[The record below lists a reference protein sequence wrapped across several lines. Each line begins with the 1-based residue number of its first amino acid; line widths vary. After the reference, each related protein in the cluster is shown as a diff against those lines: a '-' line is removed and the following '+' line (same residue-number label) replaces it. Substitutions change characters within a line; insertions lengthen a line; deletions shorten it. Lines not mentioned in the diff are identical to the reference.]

1 MKRCNFASRIISMK
15 RQQYLVA
22 GTGVLL
28 LLALYFFGQTVPP
41 HPQADATAGGAPGT
55 PLVKSIGLQE
65 ILQASQAR
73 LTPAQLSYVNR
84 LQHSVVRG
92 DVQAQQLNA
101 DRQLAAFWRDSV
113 QDGYLLYA
121 YYTGEAAKLEN
132 SEKSLTFAAQL
143 FLQSL
148 RGQDNPA
155 LKGWMAT
162 DAKQLFEK
170 ALELNPN
177 NDSSKVGLGASYI
190 FGSSAGSPMEV
201 MQGIQRILEVA
212 RRDSTNMY
220 AQLMLGWGG
229 LESGQFDKA
238 IERLTTVVRH
248 QPANIEATLL
258 LAEVHQ
264 QKGNKS
270 DAIRW
275 YEAAKKLLG
284 NQDPEMVKEI
294 DQRIRTLRG

>member
-1 MKRCNFASRIISMK
+1 MK
-15 RQQYLVA
+15 RQQYLLA
-22 GTGVLL
+22 GTGVFLL
-28 LLALYFFGQTVPP
+28 LTLYFFGQTVPP
-41 HPQADATAGGAPGT
+41 HPKPEVPAQGSEGAPA
-55 PLVKSIGLQE
+55 VKSVGLQE
-65 ILQASQAR
+65 ILQASKSR
-73 LTPAQLSYVNR
+73 LTPSQLSYVNR
-84 LQHSVVRG
+84 LEHSVVRG
-92 DVQAQQLNA
+92 DVRSQQLNA
-101 DRQLAAFWRDSV
+101 DRQLAGFWKDSV
-113 QDGYLLYA
+113 GDGFVLYA

-148 RGQDNPA
+148 RAQDDAA

-162 DAKQLFEK
+162 DAKELFEK
-170 ALELNPN
+170 ALELNPG

-190 FGSSAGSPMEV
+190 FGSSAGSPTEV

-248 QPANIEATLL
+248 QPANIEAILL
-258 LAEVHQ
+258 LAEVNQ
-264 QKGNKS
+264 QRGNKAE
-270 DAIRW
+270 AIRW
-275 YEAAKKLLG
+275 YEAAKGLIG
-284 NQDPEMVKEI
+284 SHDADMVREI
-294 DQRIRTLRG
+294 DQRIQQLH

>member
-1 MKRCNFASRIISMK
+1 MK

-41 HPQADATAGGAPGT
+41 HSKVEAAVGGAPGSSV
-55 PLVKSIGLQE
+55 VKSVGLQE
-65 ILQASQAR
+65 ILQAYQAR
-73 LTPAQLSYVNR
+73 LTPVQQSYVNR
-84 LQHSVVRG
+84 LQQSVVRG
-92 DVQAQQLNA
+92 DIRVQQLNA
-101 DRQLAAFWRDSV
+101 TRQLANFWKDSV
-113 QDGYLLYA
+113 QDGFLLYA

-148 RGQDNPA
+148 RGQDDQG

-170 ALELNPN
+170 ALELNPA

-190 FGSSAGSPMEV
+190 FGSTAGSPMEV

-229 LESGQFDKA
+229 LQSGQFDKA

-264 QKGNKS
+264 QKGNKT

-284 NQDPEMVKEI
+284 NQDSEMVKEI
-294 DQRIRTLRG
+294 DARIRSLK

>member
-1 MKRCNFASRIISMK
+1 MK
-15 RQQYLVA
+15 RQQFFVA

-28 LLALYFFGQTVPP
+28 LLALYFFGSTVPP
-41 HPQADATAGGAPGT
+41 QKKPEASAEGAAGAAI
-55 PLVKSIGLQE
+55 VKPIGLQD
-65 ILQASQAR
+65 ILNASQAR
-73 LTPAQLSYVNR
+73 LTPAQLSYVGR
-84 LQHSVVRG
+84 LQNSVVRG
-92 DVQAQQLNA
+92 DVKAQQINA
-101 DRQLAAFWRDSV
+101 YRQLASFWRDSV
-113 QDGYLLYA
+113 REGFLPFA

-148 RGQDNPA
+148 SGQDNPA

-162 DAKQLFEK
+162 NAKELFEK
-170 ALELNPN
+170 ALELNPG
-177 NDSSKVGLGASYI
+177 NDSSKIGLGASYI

-220 AQLMLGWGG
+220 AQFMLGWGG
-229 LESGQFDKA
+229 IQSGQFDKA

-258 LAEVHQ
+258 LAEVYQ
-264 QKGNKS
+264 QKGEKAE
-270 DAIRW
+270 AIKW
-275 YEAAKKLLG
+275 FEATRKLVG
-284 NQDPEMVKEI
+284 NPEMIKEI
-294 DQRIRTLRG
+294 DQRIQSLR

>member
-1 MKRCNFASRIISMK
+1 MK
-15 RQQYLVA
+15 RQQYFVA

-28 LLALYFFGQTVPP
+28 LLALYFFGNTVPP
-41 HPQADATAGGAPGT
+41 QHKPNAAASGAPGAS
-55 PLVKSIGLQE
+55 LVKSIGLQE

-84 LQHSVVRG
+84 LQQSVVRG
-92 DVQAQQLNA
+92 DVKTQQLNA
-101 DRQLAAFWRDSV
+101 NRQLAVFWKDSV
-113 QDGYLLYA
+113 SDGFLLFA
-121 YYTGEAAKLEN
+121 HYTGEAAKLEN

-162 DAKQLFEK
+162 SAKELFEK
-170 ALELNPN
+170 ALELNPS
-177 NDSSKVGLGASYI
+177 NDSTKVGLGASYI
-190 FGSSAGSPMEV
+190 FGSQADNPTEV

-212 RRDSTNMY
+212 HRDSTNMY
-220 AQLMLGWGG
+220 AQFMLGLGG
-229 LESGQFDKA
+229 IESGQFDKA

-248 QPANIEATLL
+248 QPANIEAILL

-264 QKGNKS
+264 QKGDKA
-270 DAIRW
+270 DAIKW
-275 YEAAKKLLG
+275 YEAAKKLIS
-284 NQDPEMVKEI
+284 NQEMIQAI
-294 DQRIRTLRG
+294 DQRIKSLQ

>member
-1 MKRCNFASRIISMK
+1 MK

-28 LLALYFFGQTVPP
+28 LLVLYFFGQTVPP
-41 HPQADATAGGAPGT
+41 HQKPNAAAAGVQENS
-55 PLVKSIGLQE
+55 LVKSVGLQE
-65 ILQASQAR
+65 ILQAAQAG
-73 LTPAQLSYVNR
+73 LSPAQLSYVNR

-92 DVQAQQLNA
+92 DVKTQQVNA
-101 DRQLAAFWRDSV
+101 YRELAGFWKDSV
-113 QDGYLLYA
+113 KGGLLLYA
-121 YYTGEAAKLEN
+121 YYAGEAAKLEK
-132 SEKSLTFAAQL
+132 SETNLTFAAQI

-148 RGQDNPA
+148 RGQDSPA
-155 LKGWMAT
+155 LKSWMAT
-162 DAKQLFEK
+162 DAKELFEK
-170 ALELNPN
+170 ALELNPT

-190 FGSSAGSPMEV
+190 FGAEAGNPMEV

-229 LESGQFDKA
+229 LESGQLDKA

-248 QPANIEATLL
+248 QPANIEAILL
-258 LAEVHQ
+258 LAEVQ
-264 QKGNKS
+264 QQRGEKA

-284 NQDPEMVKEI
+284 NQEPEMVREI
-294 DQRIRTLRG
+294 NRRISSLQ